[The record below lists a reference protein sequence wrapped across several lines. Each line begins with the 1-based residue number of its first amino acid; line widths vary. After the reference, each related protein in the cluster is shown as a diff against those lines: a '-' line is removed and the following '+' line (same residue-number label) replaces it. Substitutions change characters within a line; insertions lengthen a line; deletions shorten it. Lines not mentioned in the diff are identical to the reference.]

1 MSIGKN
7 STGKDVPPADI
18 SDYED
23 IIDLP
28 RSTSTSHPAM
38 SRDDRAA
45 QFAPYATLSGHRD
58 EVRRDEDWAEEN

>member
-1 MSIGKN
+1 MNASYSN
-7 STGKDVPPADI
+7 SSHKHAVDI

-28 RSTSTSHPAM
+28 RPTSTKHPAM

-45 QFAPYATLSGHRD
+45 QFAPYATLTGHRD
-58 EVRRDEDWAEEN
+58 EVRRDEDWAEES

>member
-1 MSIGKN
+1 MNVSYSN
-7 STGKDVPPADI
+7 SSHKHAIDI
-18 SDYED
+18 SDYAD

-28 RSTSTSHPAM
+28 HPTSTKHPAM

-58 EVRRDEDWAEEN
+58 EVQRDEDWTEEN